1 MSEIRVLHII
11 TRLILGG
18 AQENTILTVEGLR
31 RKEYEVDLATG
42 PAIGPEG
49 SLVEEA
55 RAKGINLIMVP
66 EMRRQINPWRDFLT
80 FIKLYRL
87 IKRGNYDIVHTHST
101 KAGILGRLAAKLAGI
116 KVIIHTIHG
125 LPFHEYQPKWINRF
139 YILCERLAGIFTHKL
154 ITVAQ
159 VMTEKALTAKI
170 APREK
175 FVTIY
180 SGMEL
185 DKFLGPEVEPADERK
200 QVEIGPGVEVAKKRR
215 ELGIEED
222 ALVVGKV
229 ARLFHLKG
237 HKYLLEAAAQVV
249 KVYPK
254 VRFLLVG
261 DGILRESLEGQAQD
275 LGIGENVLFTGL
287 VPKEEIPGLL
297 AVMDVVVHTSLRE
310 GLARVLPQALASER
324 PVISFD
330 IDGAR
335 EVVRDG
341 ETGYLVPAR
350 DSRKLAEAIIGLL
363 GDKGTARR
371 MGESG
376 RRLVDPDFRVEVM
389 VERIAHLYEELFKSK
404 VVGNR

>member
-1 MSEIRVLHII
+1 MKRRKVLHII

-18 AQENTILTVEGLR
+18 AQENTILTVEGLQ
-31 RKEYEVDLATG
+31 KKSQYQVDLATG
-42 PAIGPEG
+42 PPIGPEG
-49 SLVEEA
+49 SLVED
-55 RAKGINLIMVP
+55 AKGRGINLIMVP
-66 EMRRQINPWRDFLT
+66 EMRREINPWRDFLT

-116 KVIIHTIHG
+116 KVIVHTIHG
-125 LPFHEYQPKWINRF
+125 LPFHEYQNKWLNRF
-139 YILCERLAGIFTHKL
+139 YVLCERLAGIFTDKI
-154 ITVAQ
+154 ITVAE

-185 DKFLGPEVEPADERK
+185 DKFLKPEVGPADERK
-200 QVEIGPGVEVAKKRR
+200 QVGIGPGVEAAERR
-215 ELGIEED
+215 RSLGIEED
-222 ALVVGKV
+222 APVVGKV

-237 HKYLLEAAAQVV
+237 HKYLLEAGAQVV

-254 VRFLLVG
+254 ARFLLVG
-261 DGILRESLEGQAQD
+261 DGILRGNLERQAED
-275 LGIGENVLFTGL
+275 LGIRENVLFAGL
-287 VPKEEIPGLL
+287 VPKEEIPELL
-297 AVMDVVVHTSLRE
+297 AIMDVVVHTSLRE
-310 GLARVLPQALASER
+310 GLARVLPQALASGK

-335 EVVRDG
+335 EVIRDG

-350 DSRKLAEAIIGLL
+350 DSRKLAEAIIEIL
-363 GDKGTARR
+363 GDEDKARR
-371 MGESG
+371 MGEAG
-376 RRLVDPDFRVEVM
+376 RRLVDPNFRAEMM
-389 VERIAHLYEELFKSK
+389 VDKIAGVYEELIKA
-404 VVGNR
+404 R